1 MVLQESVARKA
12 VEFVKN
18 NKGKLLLGALG
29 AGAAYAGVKAIE
41 HGYDQKIDK
50 LEPEVNAHKQA
61 AEQLGKEADKEF
73 MMGRKHALATSHD
86 YQMAWNNVADGNVAR
101 SKMYDTQLGKDVN
114 AADQHMDKFDK
125 LNKQYKNEEA
135 EASKLKNKVDDLK
148 YYKNRTD
155 EFKGVP
161 IAAAGILGAAA
172 GHYLLDRKSK
182 KKGN

>member
-29 AGAAYAGVKAIE
+29 AGAAYAGVKAVE
-41 HGYDQKIDK
+41 HDYDQKIDK
-50 LEPEVNAHKQA
+50 LEPELKSHKQA

-73 MMGRKHALATSHD
+73 MMGRKHALNAEND
-86 YQMAWNNVADGNVAR
+86 Y
-101 SKMYDTQLGKDVN
+101 KN
-114 AADQHMDKFDK
+114 AMSGSANSGSVEQIQKETAAANQHLDKFDK

-135 EASKLKNKVDDLK
+135 EVSKLKNKVDDLK
-148 YYKNRTD
+148 YYKNRAD

-182 KKGN
+182 IKGDSK